1 MPLQAYLISTRAFLF
16 QIGFHLYL
24 LMGHILLFC
33 FLEKHS
39 LSFIETSALDC
50 TNVENAF
57 HTILTGIIEMITIYL
72 NIPQHF
78 IVRHFS
84 EASQYLTGTV

>member
-1 MPLQAYLISTRAFLF
+1 
-16 QIGFHLYL
+16 
-24 LMGHILLFC
+24 MGHVLFFC

-57 HTILTGIIEMITIYL
+57 HTILTGIEIVTIYL
-72 NIPQHF
+72 KMF
-78 IVRHFS
+78 LSV
-84 EASQYLTGTV
+84 T